1 MKVAGERARQMLGS
15 NDDSKG
21 LPKEEF
27 ASPGINQQVQITM
40 RDPDKS
46 KTSKTSH
53 PHTAPREELASFVGV
68 PRSRRPWRRRWR
80 TGGSREG
87 QESHRHVDT
96 TLSSGRFCNYT
107 DILVFYGISWAEA
120 QSTGLRG

>member
-53 PHTAPREELASFVGV
+53 PHTAPREKLASFVGV
-68 PRSRRPWRRRWR
+68 PRSRRPLRRRWL
-80 TGGSREG
+80 TGGSRGG

-96 TLSSGRFCNYT
+96 THFPAGVFAI
-107 DILVFYGISWAEA
+107 ILISW
-120 QSTGLRG
+120 SFTGSPGRKHGAPD